1 MNFPVGQELREGRQ
15 VQVEP
20 TVALAVARATTLRE
34 GHATVGI
41 IAIIIPA
48 VVVAALVTPQGLPGR
63 ERLVADGTLVGP
75 TARAAGAGR
84 SRWVVVVV
92 VVVVGGG
99 GVLGGGGGGL
109 AVTGLVA
116 AEGLVG
122 REGFVADRA
131 LVGELQGRW
140 LRRRRR
146 IFGGGRAAAAAGKH
160 DEAECKIL
168 FLGRWRWVLD
178 DTGSFGALPLR
189 PRLGVLQALH
199 LFFVVERSGGGGGR
213 IQSFQGHVGQWVFF
227 LEKKRNIREK
237 ECVSECVEEETGV
250 SLYRGASG
258 GNGFGR
264 SVKSV
269 NYNKREERGRRRV

>member
-1 MNFPVGQELREGRQ
+1 MNFPVGPELRQGRQ

-20 TVALAVARATTLRE
+20 TEALAVARATTLRE

-41 IAIIIPA
+41 AIIPA

-75 TARAAGAGR
+75 TARADGAGAGR
-84 SRWVVVVV
+84 RRWV

-99 GVLGGGGGGL
+99 VSGVLGGGGGGL

-140 LRRRRR
+140 LRRR
-146 IFGGGRAAAAAGKH
+146 
-160 DEAECKIL
+160 
-168 FLGRWRWVLD
+168 
-178 DTGSFGALPLR
+178 
-189 PRLGVLQALH
+189 
-199 LFFVVERSGGGGGR
+199 
-213 IQSFQGHVGQWVFF
+213 
-227 LEKKRNIREK
+227 
-237 ECVSECVEEETGV
+237 
-250 SLYRGASG
+250 SL
-258 GNGFGR
+258 
-264 SVKSV
+264 
-269 NYNKREERGRRRV
+269 